1 MTGECLSLMMLFIVW
16 QERNKNRKM
25 KENVFFVSGI
35 DTNVGK
41 SYATGHIARMW
52 MDEGY
57 TVITQKLVQTGNHD
71 VSEDIELHRKIMGMG
86 FTADDVSK
94 TTMPEIFSYPCSPHL
109 AAKIDGR
116 DIDFA
121 HIERC
126 TRLLSDKYDRVLLEG
141 AGGLMVPL
149 TEDLFTIDYIKRHDY
164 KLIFVTSGKLGSI
177 NHTVLSLEAV
187 KKRGIRVAMI
197 AYNLHC
203 DEKDSIIYDDTF
215 DFIKKFVKQE
225 FPEAELTVI
234 PEITL

>member
-1 MTGECLSLMMLFIVW
+1 
-16 QERNKNRKM
+16 M

-52 MDEGY
+52 MDEGR
-57 TVITQKLVQTGNHD
+57 TVITQKLVQTGNHGM
-71 VSEDIELHRKIMGMG
+71 SEDIELHRKIMDIGL
-86 FTADDVSK
+86 TADDVSK

-149 TEDLFTIDYIKRHDY
+149 TEDLFTYYNPALHKW
-164 KLIFVTSGKLGSI
+164 
-177 NHTVLSLEAV
+177 TVEEGTYRIHVGNSS
-187 KKRGIRVAMI
+187 R
-197 AYNLHC
+197 NLPLC
-203 DEKDSIIYDDTF
+203 VEKTM
-215 DFIKKFVKQE
+215 KQNE
-225 FPEAELTVI
+225 YLTNIQVMK
-234 PEITL
+234 